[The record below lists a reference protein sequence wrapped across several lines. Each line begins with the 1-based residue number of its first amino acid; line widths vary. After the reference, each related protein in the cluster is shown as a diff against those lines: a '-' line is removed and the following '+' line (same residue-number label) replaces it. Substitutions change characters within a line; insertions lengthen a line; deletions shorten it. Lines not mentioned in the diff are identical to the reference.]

1 MTHCKS
7 VPTPLAVSEK
17 LSVHAGRPLNV
28 EKSAKYRNII
38 DALQYVTLT
47 RLDIVYSVNKMC
59 QFLHAP
65 TIEHLTAVKR
75 ILRYLKYTID
85 TGIRFVKVG
94 SLLVSAFSD
103 SDWAED
109 SDDRRSI
116 RGFAVY
122 LGKNLVSW
130 SACK

>member
-1 MTHCKS
+1 VFMLEGHSTS
-7 VPTPLAVSEK
+7 
-17 LSVHAGRPLNV
+17 
-28 EKSAKYRNII
+28 EKSAKYRNIV
-38 DALQYVTLT
+38 DALQYATLT
-47 RLDIVYSVNKMC
+47 RLDIVYSVNKVC

-65 TIEHLTAVKR
+65 TIEHLTVVKR

-85 TGIRFVKVG
+85 TGIRFVKSG

-109 SDDRRSI
+109 SDDRRST
-116 RGFAVY
+116 RGFTVY

>member
-1 MTHCKS
+1 MTHCKL

-85 TGIRFVKVG
+85 TGIRFVKAG

-109 SDDRRSI
+109 SDDRRST
-116 RGFAVY
+116 RGFTVY
-122 LGKNLVSW
+122 LGKNLVLW